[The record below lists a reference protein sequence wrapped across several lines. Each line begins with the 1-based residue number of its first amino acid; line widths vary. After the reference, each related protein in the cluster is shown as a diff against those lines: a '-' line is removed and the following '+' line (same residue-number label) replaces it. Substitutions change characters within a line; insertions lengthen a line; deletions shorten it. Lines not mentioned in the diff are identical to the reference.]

1 MAYLGDIAEDATLD
15 FKFTTV
21 SGAPA
26 TLSGTPALSVYKAN
40 GTTQTTA
47 GITLTVDFDS
57 VTGLNHARIDTSADA
72 FYATGNDYQVVITT
86 GTVGG
91 TSVVGY
97 VVGEF
102 SIENRTEA
110 IADAVWDEVLTGATH
125 NIATSAG
132 RRLRDITSNIIR
144 SGTAQGGST
153 ASITLDSGA
162 SATDGIYDPG
172 LVEIIGGTGVG
183 QSRLI
188 LAYNGTTK
196 VATVDRDWKT
206 EPDNTSEFL
215 IKGATTPLHV
225 NEGLAQA
232 GTSTT
237 ITLNSLAS
245 ATDDVYNNQ
254 TVWIRAGT
262 GQDQSRVITDYS
274 GTTKVATVRGA
285 WTTTPGS
292 DSAYV
297 ILPLGSSSGSLG
309 SGASSV
315 TLTFTEDDNVTAIAD
330 ADVWVTSDSG
340 GNSVVAGTNQT
351 DSSGQ
356 VTFLLDDG
364 VTYYAWLQKDG
375 ITSIQGESFVAS
387 AD

>member
-262 GQDQSRVITDYS
+262 GQDQSRVITDYN

-315 TLTFTEDDNVTAIAD
+315 TLTFTEDDNVTAVAD

-340 GNSVVAGTNQT
+340 GNSVVAGTKQT

>member
-262 GQDQSRVITDYS
+262 GQDQSRVITDYN

-340 GNSVVAGTNQT
+340 GNSVVAGTKQT